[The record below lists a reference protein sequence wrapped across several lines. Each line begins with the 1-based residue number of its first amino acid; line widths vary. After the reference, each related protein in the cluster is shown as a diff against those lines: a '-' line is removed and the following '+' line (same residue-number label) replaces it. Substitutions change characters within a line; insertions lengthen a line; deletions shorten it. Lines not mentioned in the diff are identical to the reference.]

1 MLEQIKSKCLEYI
14 QDYLV
19 NSFLKRIN
27 ASGKVVLAVNT
38 LMSFDAAY
46 ILRALLT
53 HYGLAKFLDVVF
65 VFSLFI

>member
-27 ASGKVVLAVNT
+27 ASGKVILAVNT

-46 ILRALLT
+46 ILRALLNY
-53 HYGLAKFLDVVF
+53 YGLAKFLDVVF